1 MPIVAFLSITNLEKA
16 AMIWTVI
23 NVDFKTDL
31 RVIEGTLIGFK
42 HQKDILYP
50 IVKPNAGAV

>member
-31 RVIEGTLIGFK
+31 RVIEGTLIGLK
-42 HQKDILYP
+42 HQKDIFNP

>member
-31 RVIEGTLIGFK
+31 RVIESTLIGLK